1 MNLVRTSILSF
12 IATLVKMIAGLI
24 INKAIALFIGPGGL
38 AVIGQFQNVSTLIQ
52 TVAQG
57 GINAGVTKYTAEFNA
72 EEARIKQ
79 LWSTAIKLTVTF
91 TTIVSIVLLISSKQI
106 SYYVFNTT
114 DNYFIFIIFAFTLLL
129 FTVNQLLLSILNGLK
144 QIKTF
149 ITINI
154 AQSVCS
160 LLFTSLLIYLYHL
173 EGALVAL
180 VTNQSIVFVILL
192 WKLRNHNIISLEK
205 FKDKWQPAQA
215 KVLFKYSLMALV
227 TACSLPLSQIV
238 VRDYIANTLSW
249 KYAGYWQAMT
259 YISTTYLTV
268 ITVALAT
275 YYLPRLSEISDK
287 LELKREIYN
296 GYKLIIPFV
305 SILAFAVYMLRDLAL
320 WLLFTPEFKPM
331 FVLFKWQMVGDVIK
345 IAAWLI
351 SYLMLAKAMTKTFI
365 ITEILFAIS
374 FSGLSIFFLNVFGFV
389 GLSYAFAANYFLYFV
404 AMIILMRK
412 HFY

>member
-12 IATLVKMIAGLI
+12 IATLVKMISGLI
-24 INKAIALFIGPGGL
+24 INKAVALFIGPGGL

-52 TVAQG
+52 TAAQG
-57 GINAGVTKYTAEFNA
+57 GINAGVTKYTAEYQG
-72 EEARIKQ
+72 EEGSVKQ
-79 LWSTAIKLTVTF
+79 LWSTAIKLTVSF
-91 TTIVSIVLLISSKQI
+91 TAIVSIVLLISSKEL
-106 SYYVFNTT
+106 SYYVFNTPV
-114 DNYFIFIIFAFTLLL
+114 NYYVFVIFAFTLIL
-129 FTVNQLLLSILNGLK
+129 FTINQLLLSILNGLK
-144 QIKTF
+144 QIKSF

-154 AQSVCS
+154 IQSICS
-160 LLFTSLLIYLYHL
+160 LLFTSTLIYLYHL
-173 EGALVAL
+173 EGALLAL
-180 VTNQSIVFVILL
+180 VTNQSIVFIILL
-192 WKLRNHNIISLEK
+192 WKLRNHKVIKLSK
-205 FKDKWQPAQA
+205 FKDKWQPEQA
-215 KVLFKYSLMALV
+215 RLLLKYSLMALV

-238 VRDYIANTLSW
+238 IRDYIVNTMSW

-275 YYLPRLSEISDK
+275 YYLPRLSEINDK
-287 LELKREIYN
+287 RELRKEIYN
-296 GYKLIIPFV
+296 GYKLIIPLV
-305 SILAFAVYMLRDLAL
+305 TILAFAVYMLKDLAL

-365 ITEILFAIS
+365 ITEILFAAS
-374 FSGLSIFFLNVFGFV
+374 FSGLSILFLNIFGFV

-404 AMIILMRK
+404 AMIFLMKK